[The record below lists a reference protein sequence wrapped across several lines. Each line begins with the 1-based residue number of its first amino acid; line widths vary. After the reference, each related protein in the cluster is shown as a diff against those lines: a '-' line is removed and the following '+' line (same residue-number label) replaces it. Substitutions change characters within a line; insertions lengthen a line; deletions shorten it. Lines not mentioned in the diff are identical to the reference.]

1 MKWVFVFLNVGAAA
15 AVVAAG
21 MMLCNLH
28 RVHSNSVFTELVDRK
43 VLAKPEDQKNS
54 GGQLDIA
61 KRLEAIGGLDT
72 YIPMITFGAAGFF
85 LLNAVAFMVCWKTG
99 APKPS

>member
-1 MKWVFVFLNVGAAA
+1 MKWVFVLLNVGAAA

-21 MMLCNLH
+21 MMLCDLH

-43 VLAKPEDQKNS
+43 VLAKPEAQKD
-54 GGQLDIA
+54 GQFDIA
-61 KRLEAIGGLDT
+61 KRLESIGGLDT

-85 LLNAVAFMVCWKTG
+85 LLNAVAFMACWKTG